1 MSVGAGTPV
10 APESPRAESRLR
22 SLADFYA
29 TAIRTTIQ
37 TNFQYRAS
45 TYGYTLGMVAEP
57 TIYLVVWSTIAR
69 DHGGSVGG
77 LTAGALAAYYIVW
90 TLVRIMNIVF
100 TPYGWEERIREGQL
114 SAQLLRPLHPIHYD
128 LAWFAGGKVPW
139 LVMYVPIAIGLSIA
153 FHPALHPSAAG
164 VVVFLV
170 AIWGAYLIRSF
181 ALWLLGLCTFWT
193 TRGSAIFQTYM
204 LAELLLSGRLL
215 PLPLM
220 PHWSQTLAS
229 VLPFKWTFYF
239 PIEALVGRLSDGA
252 LLRGLALQLAWIAA
266 GALAVRVFFRFSVRR
281 YTAVGN

>member
-1 MSVGAGTPV
+1 MSSAEAAA
-10 APESPRAESRLR
+10 APAAPRAESWLR

-29 TAIRTTIQ
+29 TTMRTQIQ
-37 TNFQYRAS
+37 TQFQYRAA
-45 TYGYTLGMVAEP
+45 TYGYTLGLVAEP

-69 DHGGSVGG
+69 SHGGAVGG
-77 LTAGALAAYYIVW
+77 FDSGHFAAYYIVW

-114 SAQLLRPLHPIHYD
+114 SGALLRPIHPIHYD
-128 LAWFAGGKVPW
+128 IAGFAGGKVPW
-139 LVMYVPIAIGLSIA
+139 LVMYVPIAAGLSLA
-153 FHPALHPSAAG
+153 FHPSFGTDPLS

-181 ALWLLGLCTFWT
+181 ALWLLGMCTFWT
-193 TRGSAIFQTYM
+193 TRGSAIFETYM

-215 PLPLM
+215 PLQLM

-229 VLPFKWTFYF
+229 FLPFKWTFFF
-239 PIEALVGRLSDGA
+239 PIEALVGNLSTGE
-252 LLRGLALQLAWIAA
+252 LLRGLAFQLLWIAA
-266 GALAVRVFFRFSVRR
+266 GALAVHVFWRLSVRR